1 MFHLARLL
9 ELVLLV
15 KNRGRFCA
23 AEEMICA
30 CVCVCVRERESVCV
44 CRDTR
49 SVDTENTQAN
59 VY

>member
-30 CVCVCVRERESVCV
+30 CVYVCKRERE
-44 CRDTR
+44 RER
-49 SVDTENTQAN
+49 ERLETQD